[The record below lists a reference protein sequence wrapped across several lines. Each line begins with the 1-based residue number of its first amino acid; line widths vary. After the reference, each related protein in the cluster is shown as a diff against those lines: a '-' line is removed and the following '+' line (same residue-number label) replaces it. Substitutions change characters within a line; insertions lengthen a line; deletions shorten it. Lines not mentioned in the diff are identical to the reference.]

1 MKENLA
7 IAIVFAVALY
17 CLMMI
22 GIIAN
27 NVIIMK
33 GGESYLDLIETH
45 KQHKKINLFE
55 KVIVMTK
62 RAKSLYSLEAPAL
75 ARLKHKPT
83 YQAIL
88 ESNKGRLTMK
98 RVEKENI

>member
-1 MKENLA
+1 
-7 IAIVFAVALY
+7 
-17 CLMMI
+17 
-22 GIIAN
+22 
-27 NVIIMK
+27 MK
-33 GGESYLDLIETH
+33 GGESYLDLVEAH
-45 KQHKKINLFE
+45 KQDEKVNLFE

-88 ESNKGRLTMK
+88 ESNKGRLTMRK
-98 RVEKENI
+98 AQTENLEKENI

>member
-7 IAIVFAVALY
+7 VAIVFAVALY

-22 GIIAN
+22 GVIAN
-27 NVIIMK
+27 NVII
-33 GGESYLDLIETH
+33 
-45 KQHKKINLFE
+45 
-55 KVIVMTK
+55 MTK

-88 ESNKGRLTMK
+88 ESNEGRLTMK
-98 RVEKENI
+98 RVETENLEKENI

>member
-1 MKENLA
+1 
-7 IAIVFAVALY
+7 
-17 CLMMI
+17 
-22 GIIAN
+22 
-27 NVIIMK
+27 MK
-33 GGESYLDLIETH
+33 GGEGYLDLLETH
-45 KQHKKINLFE
+45 KLDKKVNLFE

-62 RAKSLYSLEAPAL
+62 RAKSLYSLEESAR

-98 RVEKENI
+98 RVEIENLEKENI

>member
-1 MKENLA
+1 MKNGEN
-7 IAIVFAVALY
+7 
-17 CLMMI
+17 
-22 GIIAN
+22 
-27 NVIIMK
+27 
-33 GGESYLDLIETH
+33 YLDLIEPH
-45 KQHKKINLFE
+45 KLDNKVNLFE
-55 KVIVMTK
+55 KVIVVTK

-98 RVEKENI
+98 RVEIENLEKENI

>member
-1 MKENLA
+1 
-7 IAIVFAVALY
+7 
-17 CLMMI
+17 
-22 GIIAN
+22 
-27 NVIIMK
+27 MK
-33 GGESYLDLIETH
+33 GGESYLDLVEAH
-45 KQHKKINLFE
+45 KQNGKVNLFE

-88 ESNKGRLTMK
+88 ECNKGHLTMK
-98 RVEKENI
+98 KFKKILS

>member
-1 MKENLA
+1 
-7 IAIVFAVALY
+7 
-17 CLMMI
+17 
-22 GIIAN
+22 
-27 NVIIMK
+27 MK
-33 GGESYLDLIETH
+33 GGESYLDLMETH
-45 KQHKKINLFE
+45 KLDKKVNLFE

-62 RAKSLYSLEAPAL
+62 RAKSLYSLEESAR

-98 RVEKENI
+98 KVQTENLEEENI